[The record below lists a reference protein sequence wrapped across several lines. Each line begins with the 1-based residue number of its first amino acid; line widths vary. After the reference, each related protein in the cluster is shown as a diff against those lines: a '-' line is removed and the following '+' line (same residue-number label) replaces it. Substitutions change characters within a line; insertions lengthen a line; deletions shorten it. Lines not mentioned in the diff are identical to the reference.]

1 MPHRLPHGKV
11 EKNGETEWSIR
22 SGEKKKWRPNAPLG
36 LYGFSKKKN
45 NHTGSLKIVFL
56 FMVYEKISYT
66 SSLICTV
73 F

>member
-11 EKNGETEWSIR
+11 EKR
-22 SGEKKKWRPNAPLG
+22 VRPSGAFSLEKKKKWRPNAPLG

-56 FMVYEKISYT
+56 FMVYKKIS
-66 SSLICTV
+66 IRGA
-73 F
+73 